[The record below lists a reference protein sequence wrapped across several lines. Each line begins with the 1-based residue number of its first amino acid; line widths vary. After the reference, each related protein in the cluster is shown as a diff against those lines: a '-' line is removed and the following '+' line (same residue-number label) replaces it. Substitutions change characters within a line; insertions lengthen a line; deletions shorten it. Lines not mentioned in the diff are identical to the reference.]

1 MPWSPRQ
8 RDLAV
13 SAGVL
18 VFFVVVLVWTYRF
31 PEARGREFPA
41 LVSMAAIVLC
51 LIDLVA
57 HTDTAIG
64 QWLTAVLSGSLR
76 LLAGAMTFGVRRE
89 AVAILWIAAATAL
102 MVLAGFLAGIPVY
115 VFCYMVLQARRP
127 LRQGAIAALATTTAI
142 WLAFELLLS
151 YDLYRGV
158 LFGA

>member
-13 SAGVL
+13 STGVL

-76 LLAGAMTFGVRRE
+76 LPAGAMTFGVRRE

-115 VFCYMVLQARRP
+115 VFCYMVLHARRP
-127 LRQGAIAALATTTAI
+127 LRQGAIAALATTTVI
-142 WLAFELLLS
+142 WLAFELLLR